1 MSLTPLPPSGL
12 ASEVLGSLAPPD
24 PKNPERLVEFVQAV
38 AAPAKAP
45 AQAPEATAHLVA
57 FKLGEELYAAPVER
71 VTEIV
76 RVQALTRV
84 PQAPEHVRGV
94 QSLRGAILPVL
105 EVRTRLG
112 LAPATVTPASR
123 VVVVE
128 GHGRLVGLLVDS
140 VLQVSRVP
148 RSTIKPPPPEVR
160 SRLSEHVVGVVELG
174 AGMALLLDLDRL
186 LILPSAAAEVSSR

>member
-1 MSLTPLPPSGL
+1 MSLPPLPACGL
-12 ASEVLGSLAPPD
+12 ASEVLGSLPPPD
-24 PKNPERLVEFVQAV
+24 PRDPDRLVQFVQAV
-38 AAPAKAP
+38 AAPAHAP
-45 AQAPEATAHLVA
+45 APAPEAMVHLVA
-57 FKLGEELYAAPVER
+57 FRLGEELYAAPVER

-112 LAPATVTPASR
+112 LTPATVGPDSR

-128 GHGRLVGLLVDS
+128 GHGRLVGLLVDA
-140 VLQVSRVP
+140 VLHVSRVP
-148 RSTIKPPPPEVR
+148 RSAVRPPPPEVR
-160 SRLSEHVVGVVELG
+160 SRLCEHVVGVVPLG
-174 AGMALLLDLDRL
+174 GQLALLLDLDKL
-186 LILPSAAAEVSSR
+186 LILPAPSAEVPTP